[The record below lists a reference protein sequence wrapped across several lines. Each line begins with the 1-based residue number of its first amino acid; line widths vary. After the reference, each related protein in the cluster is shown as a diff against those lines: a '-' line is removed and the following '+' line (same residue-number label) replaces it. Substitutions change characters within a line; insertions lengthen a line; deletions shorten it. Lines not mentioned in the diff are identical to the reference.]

1 MSPFEFQLRI
11 FLLMPQV
18 KVKNSDTRCFI
29 RSLTKNVRSLG
40 TFFCKFGAQFGCVKC
55 MAHYVGIMFLCDAMT
70 STRQQ
75 TSNYGINFGHLTCN
89 K

>member
-40 TFFCKFGAQFGCVKC
+40 TFFVNLEHNLAV
-55 MAHYVGIMFLCDAMT
+55 
-70 STRQQ
+70 
-75 TSNYGINFGHLTCN
+75 SNAWPTM
-89 K
+89 